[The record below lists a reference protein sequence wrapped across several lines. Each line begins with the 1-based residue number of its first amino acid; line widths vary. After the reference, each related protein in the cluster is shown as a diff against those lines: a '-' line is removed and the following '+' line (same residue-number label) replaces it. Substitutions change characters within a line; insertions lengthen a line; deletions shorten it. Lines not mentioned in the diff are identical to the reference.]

1 MLRFPDF
8 QVKIAE
14 RWFVLAGVA
23 LLGGITLAGL
33 VVTIYAAWLFHDLPD
48 ASELADYRPA
58 TATRVYAGDGTLIGE
73 FSDERRIY
81 VPYDQIPLP
90 VVQAFLA
97 AEDRNFFNHGGIDVS
112 GLGRAMFKNVFNAVS
127 GRRLE
132 GGSTI
137 TQQVAKNVLLTN
149 ESSINRKVKE
159 AILANRLE
167 ATLTK
172 QQILELYL
180 NEIFLGYRS
189 YGVAAAAYNYFGKS
203 LDQLTP
209 DEAAFLAALPK
220 GPNNYHPKRHPGAA
234 KGRRDW
240 VLGEM
245 AQSGWLT
252 PAQLEQARTRPLVTQ
267 DAPRRAQYADADF
280 FVEEA
285 RRQAIA
291 RFGKEEVN
299 RGGYYLRTTLDPEL
313 QSAARD
319 ALMKGLENYDRR
331 HGWRGPW
338 GTTDFAD
345 GWQQTALRGTR
356 PPERR
361 AWEAAAVENVAGN
374 SVRIRTARNDRSGY
388 LLTEDAA
395 WANANR
401 PLKRGDLIFVEA
413 RGGQFAIKQVPR
425 VNGALVAI
433 EPQSGRVLAMV
444 GGYSYGLSSFNR
456 ATQAKRQPGS
466 AFKPFVYAT
475 ALEGDYTPASIVLD
489 APISFA
495 GGPNGTRWSPENY
508 SREYYGPQ
516 TLRRG
521 LELSR
526 NVMTVRLAQ
535 SIGMKNV
542 VDLSKRMGVAD
553 DLQPNLSVSLGAG
566 ETTPFNLTAAYA
578 AFVNGGRRV
587 DPYLI
592 ELVQNR
598 DGETIFR
605 ADDRRCRDCDRPFS
619 GQESPKLEPRGEQ
632 VIDPITAYQMSS
644 MLEGVVQRGTAA
656 SARGLG
662 RWIGGKTGTTNEYR
676 SAWFVGFSS
685 DIVVGVFIGFDD
697 NRPLGSGET
706 GATGPVPVF
715 TDFMTVALRERPA
728 RPFVRP
734 KNAIFRTVNG
744 IEEAF
749 RPGTERRRE
758 EERAPAREIPTGPQ
772 NYNDI
777 LRREQEEA
785 AGLPPSTTPNQPATP
800 PPPKKEPAEDLSGLY

>member
-1 MLRFPDF
+1 
-8 QVKIAE
+8 VKIAE
-14 RWFVLAGVA
+14 RWFVMAGVA
-23 LLGGITLAGL
+23 LLGAIALAGL
-33 VVTIYAAWLFHDLPD
+33 IVAVYAAWLFHDLPD

-81 VPYDQIPLP
+81 VPYEQIPLP

-97 AEDRNFFNHGGIDVS
+97 AEDRNFFNHGGIDVG
-112 GLGRAMFKNVFNAVS
+112 GLGRAMFKNVFNAAT

-203 LDQLTP
+203 LSQLTP

-245 AQSGWLT
+245 NQSGWISDE
-252 PAQLEQARTRPLVTQ
+252 QLAQARARPLTTQ

-299 RGGYYLRTTLDPEL
+299 RGGYYMRTTLDPEL

-331 HGWRGPW
+331 HGWRGAW
-338 GTTDFAD
+338 GTTDFAE
-345 GWQQTALRGTR
+345 GWRETAVRGQR

-361 AWEAAAVENVAGN
+361 AWEAAAVESASGN
-374 SVRIRTARNDRSGY
+374 SVRIRTARDDRTGY
-388 LLTEDAA
+388 LITEDAA

-401 PLKRGDLIFVEA
+401 PLKRGDLVFVEVQ
-413 RGGQFAIKQVPR
+413 GGQYALKQVPR

-444 GGYSYGLSSFNR
+444 GGYSYALSSFNR
-456 ATQAKRQPGS
+456 ATQANRQPGS

-535 SIGMKNV
+535 AIGMRNV
-542 VDLSKRMGVAD
+542 VDLSKKMGVSD
-553 DLQPNLSVSLGAG
+553 NLQPNLSVSLGAG
-566 ETTPFNLTAAYA
+566 ETTPYRLTAAYA

-587 DPYLI
+587 NPYLI
-592 ELVQNR
+592 EMVQDR
-598 DGETIFR
+598 DGETIFS
-605 ADDRRCRDCDRPFS
+605 ADERRCRDCGRPFT
-619 GQESPKLEPRGEQ
+619 GQESPRLEQRGTQ

-644 MLEGVVQRGTAA
+644 MLEGVVRRGTAA
-656 SARGLG
+656 SAASLG
-662 RWIGGKTGTTNEYR
+662 PYVAGKTGTTNEYR

-715 TDFMTVALRERPA
+715 ADFMRVALRERPA
-728 RPFVRP
+728 RPWVKPR
-734 KNAIFRTVNG
+734 NAIYRTVNG

-758 EERAPAREIPTGPQ
+758 EERRAPVEQIPTGPQ
-772 NYNDI
+772 NYNEVI
-777 LRREQEEA
+777 RREIEGPDA
-785 AGLPPSTTPNQPATP
+785 PPATTAPPPVTTP
-800 PPPKKEPAEDLSGLY
+800 PPPKKEEDLSGLY

>member
-1 MLRFPDF
+1 MR
-8 QVKIAE
+8 IAE
-14 RWFVLAGVA
+14 RWFVRAGIV
-23 LLGGITLAGL
+23 LLGGIAVVGLA
-33 VVTIYAAWLFHDLPD
+33 VAIYAAWLFHDLPD
-48 ASELADYRPA
+48 ASDLADYRPA

-81 VPYDQIPLP
+81 VPYSQIPDT
-90 VVQAFLA
+90 VVQAFLS
-97 AEDRNFFNHGGIDVS
+97 AEDNDFFNHGGIDVS
-112 GLGRAMFKNVFNAVS
+112 GLGRAMFKNVFNAAS

-137 TQQVAKNVLLTN
+137 TQQVAKNVLLEGQTGV
-149 ESSINRKVKE
+149 NRKVKE
-159 AILANRLE
+159 AILSNRLE

-172 QQILELYL
+172 EQILELYL
-180 NEIFLGYRS
+180 NEIYLGYRS
-189 YGVAAAAYNYFGKS
+189 FGVAAAAYNYFGKS
-203 LDQLTP
+203 LSELSP

-220 GPNNYHPKRHPGAA
+220 GPANYHPKRFPGRAT
-234 KGRRDW
+234 GRRDW

-245 AQSGWLT
+245 NQNGWLT
-252 PAQLEQARTRPLVTQ
+252 DGQLIEARAKPLVTQ

-291 RFGKEEVN
+291 RFGREEVN
-299 RGGYYLRTTLDPEL
+299 RGGYYMRTTLDPSL

-331 HGWRGPW
+331 HGWRGAW
-338 GTTDFAD
+338 GTTDFAE
-345 GWQQTALRGTR
+345 GWQQVALAETR

-361 AWEAAAVENVAGN
+361 AWQAAAIDSVSGN
-374 SVRIRTARNDRSGY
+374 NVRIITARDGRTGS
-388 LLTEDAA
+388 LLAEDAA

-401 PLKRGDLIFVEA
+401 PLKRGDLIFVEPT
-413 RGGQFAIKQVPR
+413 GNQFALKQVPR

-444 GGYSYGLSSFNR
+444 GGYSYALSSFNR
-456 ATQAKRQPGS
+456 ATQAERQPGS
-466 AFKPFVYAT
+466 AYKPFVYAA
-475 ALEGDYTPASIVLD
+475 ALEGDFTPASIVLD

-495 GGPNGTRWSPENY
+495 GGANGGRWTPENY
-508 SREYYGPQ
+508 SRQYYGPQ
-516 TLRRG
+516 SLRRG

-535 SIGMKNV
+535 SVGMDNIV
-542 VDLSKRMGVAD
+542 ALSEKMGVAD
-553 DLQPNLSVSLGAG
+553 DLTPNLSVSLGAG
-566 ETTPFNLTAAYA
+566 ETTPYRLTAAYA

-587 DPYLI
+587 NPYLI
-592 ELVQNR
+592 EMVQDR
-598 DGETIFR
+598 DGETIYR
-605 ADDRRCRDCDRPFS
+605 ADDRRCRDCGRPFT
-619 GQESPKLEPRGEQ
+619 GQESPRLDARGQQ

-662 RWIGGKTGTTNEYR
+662 RWVGGKTGTTNEYR

-697 NRPLGSGET
+697 NRPLGYGET
-706 GATGPVPVF
+706 GTTAAVPVF
-715 TDFMTVALRERPA
+715 ADFMQTALRERPA

-734 KNAIFRTVNG
+734 KNAIFRNVNG

-749 RPGTERRRE
+749 RPGTTRRI
-758 EERAPAREIPTGPQ
+758 EERAPTGPTVPTGPQ
-772 NYNDI
+772 NYNEVI
-777 LRREQEEA
+777 RREQEEA
-785 AGLPPSTTPNQPATP
+785 QGPTTGPVAPPPTTPQPTP
-800 PPPKKEPAEDLSGLY
+800 PPAEDLSGLY